1 MRDGGFDND
10 NVQLLPRHHGGVQSF
25 EHGKGIAHGQSVE
38 RSPEEA
44 KVFRCFR
51 ALLGKSFLI
60 MAEPKQRVDTGASYR
75 QSKRELFVMIAAWV
89 VTALWVLG
97 YNSQAA
103 YAAET
108 ETPVRMLFG
117 LPRWTVIG
125 WLLPLLVANAFTIWF
140 CLRFMRDEPME
151 ELPEDE

>member
-1 MRDGGFDND
+1 MGKVWGNGCLRQRF
-10 NVQLLPRHHGGVQSF
+10 LFARTPRKANCLRMS
-25 EHGKGIAHGQSVE
+25 
-38 RSPEEA
+38 
-44 KVFRCFR
+44 
-51 ALLGKSFLI
+51 
-60 MAEPKQRVDTGASYR
+60 EPSTRPDTGASYQ
-75 QSKRELFVMIAAWV
+75 QSKRELYLMIAAWA

-125 WLLPLLVANAFTIWF
+125 WLLPLLVVNAFTIWF

-151 ELPEDE
+151 VLPEDE

>member
-1 MRDGGFDND
+1 MAKCGRWMFG
-10 NVQLLPRHHGGVQSF
+10 
-25 EHGKGIAHGQSVE
+25 
-38 RSPEEA
+38 A
-44 KVFRCFR
+44 KVFVCANAAKGELSPRER
-51 ALLGKSFLI
+51 TVNTARYRRLLS
-60 MAEPKQRVDTGASYR
+60 
-75 QSKRELFVMIAAWV
+75 QSKRELFVMIAAWA

-108 ETPVRMLFG
+108 EAPVQMLFG

-125 WLLPLLVANAFTIWF
+125 WMLPLMVANAFTIWF